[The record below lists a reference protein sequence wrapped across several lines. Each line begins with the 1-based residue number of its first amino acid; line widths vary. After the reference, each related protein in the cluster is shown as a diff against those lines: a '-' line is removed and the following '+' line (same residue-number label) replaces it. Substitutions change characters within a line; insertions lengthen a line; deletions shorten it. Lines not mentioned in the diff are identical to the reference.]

1 MNCEKRLMELAFKE
15 LCGVTNMVL
24 SSPAA
29 VKHLQDSLACLDLT
43 TVKVADD

>member
-1 MNCEKRLMELAFKE
+1 MDREGRFMELVFKE

-24 SSPAA
+24 SSHAA
-29 VKHLQDSLACLDLT
+29 VKHLQDSLAGLDLT